1 MLTLKFMQSEKILE
15 SKFYWTL
22 SLFYV
27 IYMSYVLQ
35 QTGSITIF
43 NMSWESPACL
53 VVRTWHFHCRVP
65 GSVSGWGTEIPQA
78 TRHSQ
83 KTPKNNKKTVFLVC
97 NTYKHSIWGD

>member
-35 QTGSITIF
+35 QTGSNIF
-43 NMSWESPACL
+43 NMSAGVPGWL

-83 KTPKNNKKTVFLVC
+83 RPEK
-97 NTYKHSIWGD
+97 